1 MNVFNRVVVSLIALA
16 LLAGGVVM
24 LLTITGALGPEQVLR
39 GPLSDQLTSIAAT
52 EGASWWTNIGI
63 AIGLVV
69 VGLVLLWLELIRP
82 LTSRPKM
89 VLLSHEAEGSA
100 FIALNSIRDLAE
112 RTMQQHPNVRQAQ
125 CRIRQTSRGLRVGS
139 TVMLDTGSDVP
150 RISAEIRNSV
160 KEELERLVGLP
171 VTDVA
176 VRVRY
181 SGAGQRPVLVS

>member
-24 LLTITGALGPEQVLR
+24 LLTITGALGPGQVLR
-39 GPLSDQLTSIAAT
+39 GSLSDQLTSIAAT

-82 LTSRPKM
+82 LTAKPKM

-100 FIALNSIRDLAE
+100 SIALHSIRELAE
-112 RTMQQHPNVRQAQ
+112 RTVQQHLNVRQAH
-125 CRIRQTSRGLRVGS
+125 CRIRQTSRGLRVRS
-139 TVMLDTGSDVP
+139 TVMLDTSSDVP
-150 RISAEIRNSV
+150 RISTEIRNSV
-160 KEELERLVGLP
+160 KEELERLIGLP
-171 VTDVA
+171 VSDVA
-176 VRVRY
+176 VRVHY
-181 SGAGQRPVLVS
+181 SGASQRPVLVS